1 MWNLQILRCRK
12 VSGNAKARVKQ
23 NMEEGRGIKFGNVA
37 KRGSGEFEFASS
49 NEMWR
54 ATLDIVDFIPLS
66 SVDYGGGIIITDWY
80 NNDSKDNSSIKI
92 MVRFFSNEIRADG
105 IEVTV
110 YKKNCKQD
118 QSSNCSTIIKN
129 DMSNEIKLAILKKAA
144 IFKMRKSRRIKKE
157 FNKKRPNSGE
167 IFK

>member
-1 MWNLQILRCRK
+1 M
-12 VSGNAKARVKQ
+12 
-23 NMEEGRGIKFGNVA
+23 
-37 KRGSGEFEFASS
+37 
-49 NEMWR
+49 
-54 ATLDIVDFIPLS
+54 
-66 SVDYGGGIIITDWY
+66 
-80 NNDSKDNSSIKI
+80 
-92 MVRFFSNEIRADG
+92 
-105 IEVTV
+105 

-144 IFKMRKSRRIKKE
+144 IFKNEKIEKNKKE